1 MYLDNYRLFAKR
13 RHGLSHVGEGISPAG
28 RRARPSPKTHQ
39 RYAATRLSCVKSV
52 GRSVKRGAYAASTSH
67 APQVPFT
74 RGQAIR
80 YRHIGSVLVGTFLT
94 TLLVG
99 MLMQQTFRYFRLYPS
114 DPSYMKAWR
123 LDSFSQVVLA
133 VILQLVTTALI
144 MHTSYYYL
152 VTYYLNPIVF
162 TKPDV
167 WTSAVVPVFGSINN
181 LVCERS
187 GISTFVR
194 VRLLSRPD
202 GLLAVPQLL
211 RSPRFHDRSSLQDY
225 CSICDGHDSRKLRFT
240 LHNVVSSSEKGGWLP
255 TVGSALLLAGDVQLT
270 GVLVYVLHQGRSGIK
285 RTDSMVD
292 ILIAYAVSSG
302 SIICLAYSLTTSYIP
317 PPRWSLNPVCLS
329 VCPRNRTIYD
339 GATTPTLP
347 PVYTNS
353 FVVALNTRD
362 IVRSRG
368 ELDNTNLDTGIVLGE
383 GPSGTVVNRVE
394 VPLTSMVFAH
404 GATQSQFTEAGNSES
419 DAATAAMQDDKAKT
433 ATPFSEARPK
443 ERPNFE
449 KHGVNV
455 LATV

>member
-1 MYLDNYRLFAKR
+1 MASLTSLSSLLDRF
-13 RHGLSHVGEGISPAG
+13 
-28 RRARPSPKTHQ
+28 KT
-39 RYAATRLSCVKSV
+39 
-52 GRSVKRGAYAASTSH
+52 G
-67 APQVPFT
+67 
-74 RGQAIR
+74 
-80 YRHIGSVLVGTFLT
+80 IGSWLVGTFLT

-114 DPSYMKAWR
+114 DPSYMKAW
-123 LDSFSQVVLA
+123 VVLA
-133 VILQLVTTALI
+133 VVLQLVTTALI

-162 TKPDV
+162 TKPGV

-181 LVCERS
+181 LVCESFFAR
-187 GISTFVR
+187 R
-194 VRLLSRPD
+194 VFMIGHRYRIIVLSAMVMI
-202 GLLAVPQLL
+202 LASCGFFIAVTVQA
-211 RSPRFHDRSSLQDY
+211 
-225 CSICDGHDSRKLRFT
+225 FT

-302 SIICLAYSLTTSYIP
+302 SIICILNLSGVFPHNIIYSAS
-317 PPRWSLNPVCLS
+317 
-329 VCPRNRTIYD
+329 
-339 GATTPTLP
+339 TLVAQS
-347 PVYTNS
+347 VYTNS

-404 GATQSQFTEAGNSES
+404 GATQSQFTEAGNSLS
-419 DAATAAMQDDKAKT
+419 DSVAATAAMQDDKTKT
-433 ATPFSEARPK
+433 ETPFDEARLPK
-443 ERPNFE
+443 PQNFG
-449 KHGVNV
+449 KRGVNALQV
-455 LATV
+455 ATV